1 VGYGGCSGLYHVDV
15 TAGVD
20 ERLQA
25 YCLLSSPGDLVVFDD
40 IWLTEVR
47 LVQSCRRVVLAF
59 GGDLG
64 CPRSRWSSL
73 WRTPHESA
81 GLPCALELWL
91 SSFISS
97 LQTNEARV
105 SFNTSEL
112 MHGGD
117 DEVGAMDWRCD
128 SESWRGV

>member
-1 VGYGGCSGLYHVDV
+1 MGYGGRSGLHHVDV
-15 TAGVD
+15 TAAVD

-25 YCLLSSPGDLVVFDD
+25 YCLFSSPGDLEVFDD

-47 LVQSCRRVVLAF
+47 SVQSCRRVVLAF

-81 GLPCALELWL
+81 GLPCALELL
-91 SSFISS
+91 FSSFIGS

-112 MHGGD
+112 VHGGD